1 MAESYLEGIAVAT
14 ALIYVVLAARTLRYC
29 FIFGFISSAI
39 YIYIC
44 LGLNFYFDALIN
56 LFYVIV
62 SIVGWFNWKRSS
74 PENFVLKTPV
84 KQIILISIGGLV
96 TTATLAMFAERF
108 SDASLP
114 YLDAFTTVFSL
125 IASYLLLKRYQI
137 NWLFW
142 VVIDAVAVYMY
153 YIKELE
159 LTAALFAFYTVL
171 AAYGYY
177 NWGKLSKL

>member
-1 MAESYLEGIAVAT
+1 MPESFLEGIAVVT
-14 ALIYVVLAARTLRYC
+14 ALIYVVLAAKTKRSC
-29 FIFGFISSAI
+29 FIFGFVSSAI

-44 LGLNFYFDALIN
+44 LKFNLYFDTLIN

-62 SIVGWFNWKRSS
+62 SIIGWFNWNSS
-74 PENFVLKTPV
+74 TSEDFVLSLDHKKTIY
-84 KQIILISIGGLV
+84 IILGGL
-96 TTATLAMFAERF
+96 TLTAGLAVFAERF
-108 SDASLP
+108 SNASLP

-125 IASYLLLKRYQI
+125 IASYLLLKRYKI

-142 VVIDAVAVYMY
+142 IIIDLVAAYMY

-159 LTAALFAFYTVL
+159 LTSALFLFYTLL

-177 NWGKLSKL
+177 NWGKLAKA